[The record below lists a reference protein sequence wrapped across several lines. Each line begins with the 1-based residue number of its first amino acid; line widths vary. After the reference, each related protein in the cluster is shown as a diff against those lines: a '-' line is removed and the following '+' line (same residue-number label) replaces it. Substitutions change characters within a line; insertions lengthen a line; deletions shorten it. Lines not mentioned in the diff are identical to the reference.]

1 MKKGL
6 LLLFL
11 LLISFKVN
19 AIGWEK
25 ITPTTFIEH
34 KQYYPMLKNKN
45 NLKPSWNMAGNID
58 ILNHSTINL
67 IVDENPDT
75 NILFIIMINI
85 IILLFLIIIKE
96 CIRLYDKEN

>member
-34 KQYYPMLKNKN
+34 KQYYPMLKN